1 MADFL
6 DVEPLSPMVVD
17 CANGDAGHALR
28 VRGMPRPRCF
38 LQFFLSDVP
47 AVSGRPHARARHGR
61 QRLRGGGTLR
71 P

>member
-6 DVEPLSPMVVD
+6 DVELLSPMVVD
-17 CANGDAGHALR
+17 CANGDAGTLYECVECRALA
-28 VRGMPRPRCF
+28 VFPSF
-38 LQFFLSDVP
+38 SLSDVP